1 MIMAGSPFGNG
12 SHDEKSANG
21 VPYNHAFTVLGAKEL
36 TDAAGKKIR
45 LVNIRNPWGK
55 EWYSGAFSDKS
66 PLWTDDLRK
75 QAGSKIAD
83 DGEFFIPIADYMT
96 DFEETQFSYNNK
108 NMSRSHFLVLGDT
121 NTETRQEGYCNGT
134 CSYHKFTIKSKTT
147 QKVYLKVTTW

>member
-1 MIMAGSPFGNG
+1 MAGSPYGNG

-45 LVNIRNPWGK
+45 LVNIRNPWGT
-55 EWYSGAFSDKS
+55 EWYSGAYSDKS

-75 QAGSKIAD
+75 QAGSVIGN

-96 DFEETQFSYNNK
+96 DFEETQFSYNTK
-108 NMSRSHFLVLGDT
+108 NMSRSHFLVLDDA